1 MPHPE
6 SIATSART
14 RRSWSRFPALF
25 LALFCPCAFAEEHD
39 GFLHTE
45 KGVRFPIGFYELP
58 GRDHE
63 LKEMAASGINL
74 VRCGTRADLDRCK
87 EAGLLGWIP
96 LPVDAGPTDALKARV
111 LELRDHPALAVW
123 EGPDEVVWN
132 FTMFSGLAETANITR
147 EDWRFQR
154 PSAVAYARKEAA
166 KIMPRMNQAIKFVRE
181 NDPKHRPFWIN
192 EAGDSDVIYVR
203 QYMDS
208 IDATGC
214 DFYPVKAERRELI
227 SIGKITDRWRM
238 TGRDKPVW
246 MVLQA
251 FSWHKV
257 RPEKYPDV
265 AYPTFDETRFM
276 AWDAIVHGARGIFY
290 WGSQFIDDRGFL
302 PSIYAMTAELA
313 ALEPFLIGT
322 SPEDLQKIDRRAHA
336 DQKPP
341 ELPSVRLVEADLEGR
356 TKLGVRMTFRQVG
369 EEWLIAL
376 VNEDDIPHHGVEVRG
391 LDFAGSPGGLEVREF
406 HLLYGDETVK
416 VSREGELM
424 TRMQPYE
431 VKLFATSRKW
441 ESARR
446 TGRDYR

>member
-1 MPHPE
+1 MAPVEPLPM
-6 SIATSART
+6 TAR
-14 RRSWSRFPALF
+14 SRVLRVAILGLLLARVGSGAL
-25 LALFCPCAFAEEHD
+25 AGEKD

-45 KGVRFPIGFYELP
+45 KGLRFPIGFYELP
-58 GRDHE
+58 DRDHA

-74 VRCGTRADLDRCK
+74 VRCGNKADLDRCEK
-87 EAGLLGWIP
+87 AGLLGWIP

-132 FTMFSGLAETANITR
+132 FTAFSGLAESANITR
-147 EDWRFQR
+147 DDWRFQR
-154 PSAVAYARKEAA
+154 PNAVAHARKEAA
-166 KIMPRMNQAIKFVRE
+166 KIMPRMRQAIDFIRK

-214 DFYPVKAERRELI
+214 DFYPVKAERRDL
-227 SIGKITDRWRM
+227 SAIGKMTDRWRM

-257 RPEKYPDV
+257 RPEKYPDP

-290 WGSQFIDDRGFL
+290 WGSQFVDDRGFI
-302 PSIYAMTAELA
+302 PSIYAITAELS
-313 ALEPFLIGT
+313 ALEPFLISP
-322 SPEDLQKIDRRAHA
+322 SPEDVKHH
-336 DQKPP
+336 P
-341 ELPSVRLVEADLEGR
+341 ERYGEVAAGVKFPEVRLIEADLEGK
-356 TKLGVRMTFRQVG
+356 TKHGVRMTIRGTGDDV
-369 EEWLIAL
+369 LIVL
-376 VNEDDIPHHGVEVRG
+376 VNEDDVPHHGVEVQRFDALG
-391 LDFAGSPGGLEVREF
+391 GGVAGREF

-416 VSREGELM
+416 FTDEGELM
-424 TRMQPYE
+424 TRMQPHE
-431 VKLFATSRKW
+431 VKLFATSHKW
-441 ESARR
+441 ESPRR
-446 TGRDYR
+446 SGRDYR